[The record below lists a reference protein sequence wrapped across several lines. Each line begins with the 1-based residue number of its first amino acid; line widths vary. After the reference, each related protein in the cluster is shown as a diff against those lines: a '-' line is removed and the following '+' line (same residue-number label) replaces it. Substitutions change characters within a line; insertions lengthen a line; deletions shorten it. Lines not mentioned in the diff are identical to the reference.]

1 MRRVVDQ
8 REFNQKGSSLA
19 RWRDFS
25 TATSDASFSLPVPF
39 SAYARIEPK
48 ASSEE
53 TKCLFRLLYRNALG
67 QIARFVHV
75 ATENHRE
82 MIGEELER
90 DRGENR
96 HDDIGR
102 GRHRK
107 NVVGD

>member
-8 REFNQKGSSLA
+8 RESNWKRSSLGRLA
-19 RWRDFS
+19 RFLNGDFGRQFFTPAQQNWRRHFLKKP
-25 TATSDASFSLPVPF
+25 TA
-39 SAYARIEPK
+39 
-48 ASSEE
+48 
-53 TKCLFRLLYRNALG
+53 FRLLYRNALG
-67 QIARFVHV
+67 QIARFVYV

-82 MIGEELER
+82 MVGEKLER

-96 HDDIGR
+96 HNNVRR